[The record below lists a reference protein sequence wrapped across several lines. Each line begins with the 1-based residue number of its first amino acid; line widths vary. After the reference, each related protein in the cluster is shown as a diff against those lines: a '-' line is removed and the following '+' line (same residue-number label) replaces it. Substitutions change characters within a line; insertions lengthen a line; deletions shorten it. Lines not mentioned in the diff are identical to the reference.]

1 MLFEFKFCL
10 FHENQSFIYLFFS
23 LRQFYYFI
31 NRSSDTN
38 IFTTNEAMYCDLC
51 KYKWFSSESC
61 ESSINPIIILH
72 LNICKKIVKILCY

>member
-10 FHENQSFIYLFFS
+10 FHGNQSFIYLFFG

-38 IFTTNEAMYCDLC
+38 IFTTNEAMYCDFVQIQVVLVANHV
-51 KYKWFSSESC
+51 KVV
-61 ESSINPIIILH
+61 SIQSLFFISIF
-72 LNICKKIVKILCY
+72 VKRL

>member
-10 FHENQSFIYLFFS
+10 FHENQSFIYLFFG

-51 KYKWFSSESC
+51 KYKWF
-61 ESSINPIIILH
+61 
-72 LNICKKIVKILCY
+72 